1 MRIYKY
7 VLNIVGWQPVSMPIG
22 ARVLSVGNQN
32 GHLCMWAMVDPS
44 KETELRGF
52 FIIGTGNRITRD
64 LGQFVGTVQI
74 DQFVWHVFE
83 G

>member
-7 VLNIVGWQPVSMPIG
+7 VLNIVSWQSVAMPIG

-32 GHLCMWAMVDPS
+32 GHLCLWAMVDPS
-44 KETELRGF
+44 KEIEPRGF
-52 FIIGTGNRITRD
+52 SIIGTGNRIVVD
-64 LGQFVGTVQI
+64 PGPFVGTVQI

-83 G
+83 S